1 MASFFNVLSGDNKGL
16 RWLIGG
22 VLLGTAGV
30 RILTSNDARKVY
42 VQGTA
47 AALRGKEEVM
57 TTATTL
63 RENCEDIYAEAV
75 EINEKRMEDASKETV
90 IEDRSKATAKTG
102 TSSRSGSAS
111 GSKMASK
118 SKAKTSK

>member
-1 MASFFNVLSGDNKGL
+1 MSLFGGLFEGNKELGL
-16 RWLIGG
+16 FLGG
-22 VLLGTAGV
+22 VLMGTAGI

-63 RENCEDIYAEAV
+63 RENCEDIYAEAIEV
-75 EINEKRMEDASKETV
+75 NERRAAKKAEEEI
-90 IEDRSKATAKTG
+90 IEDISDDAAEE
-102 TSSRSGSAS
+102 A
-111 GSKMASK
+111 
-118 SKAKTSK
+118 

>member
-1 MASFFNVLSGDNKGL
+1 MSLLESLFDGKKGL
-16 RWLIGG
+16 GLFLGG
-22 VLLGTAGV
+22 VLMGTAGLRV
-30 RILTSNDARKVY
+30 LTSDDARKVY

-75 EINEKRMEDASKETV
+75 EVNEQRAAKKAEEAAEEI
-90 IEDRSKATAKTG
+90 IEDMTEAKA
-102 TSSRSGSAS
+102 
-111 GSKMASK
+111 
-118 SKAKTSK
+118 

>member
-1 MASFFNVLSGDNKGL
+1 MSGIIETITNGRKGIAWFL
-16 RWLIGG
+16 GG
-22 VLLGTAGV
+22 VLMGTAGIK
-30 RILTSNDARKVY
+30 ILTSRDARKVY

-90 IEDRSKATAKTG
+90 IEDRSKATAKPKA
-102 TSSRSGSAS
+102 AS
-111 GSKMASK
+111 KPKTTSK

>member
-1 MASFFNVLSGDNKGL
+1 MSLFGGLFEGNKELGL
-16 RWLIGG
+16 FLGG
-22 VLLGTAGV
+22 VLMGTAGI
-30 RILTSNDARKVY
+30 RILTSSDAKKVY

-75 EINEKRMEDASKETV
+75 EVNEKRAAKKAAEAEEEI
-90 IEDRSKATAKTG
+90 IEDIADA
-102 TSSRSGSAS
+102 AEE
-111 GSKMASK
+111 A
-118 SKAKTSK
+118 